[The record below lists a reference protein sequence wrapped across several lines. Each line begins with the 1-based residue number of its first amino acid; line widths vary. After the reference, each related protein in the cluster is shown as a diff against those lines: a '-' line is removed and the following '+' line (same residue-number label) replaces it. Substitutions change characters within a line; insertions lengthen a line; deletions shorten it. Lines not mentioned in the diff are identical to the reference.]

1 MPHSDDFGIDDDD
14 TVFLAAAT
22 QVEASQY
29 GGGFAASPRPTKRQ
43 RTREGPRQ
51 LDGAESHDLDWPATD
66 DEAQNYP
73 KHAQAPSNTITTQA
87 PASGEDGETDEEYY
101 FPGEA
106 EDLGVQK
113 ASKYKIHIPKNG
125 GQFKDVIF
133 SQTQAGLD
141 SSPGR
146 IRGPV
151 WKKPKPIPPPVISE
165 RTNAVVHQASSRA
178 VGGSSRQTSINGSTR
193 ASPSAVRVNVS
204 NEDALLAARLK
215 AEEHALAKQRFS
227 AGTQT
232 TNQVHDELVDI
243 PSDAFSSSSPEKPG
257 KPPLRAPQTGL
268 KQLNLWG
275 GAMTQAISASQRA
288 KKRHAWPM
296 NEREEPPTHHKLDEE
311 GMKTWVYPTN
321 LGKVRDYQYNIV
333 SRSLYH
339 NTLVALPTG
348 LGKTFIAATV
358 MLNYYRWTTDAQM
371 VFMAP
376 TKPLIAQQMDACYNV
391 VGIPRRDTVLMT
403 GETTPAIRGEEW
415 LEKRVFFMTPQTVIN
430 DLKTGICDPKRIVL
444 IIVDEAHKA
453 TGSYAY
459 TEVIA
464 FMRRFNS
471 SFRVLA
477 LTATPGST
485 VDAVQAVIDHLGIAR
500 VELRTELSLDIRPYT
515 HEKEITKE
523 VFDYNDEQHL
533 IMDHISKALK
543 SPLEKLNAQ
552 NAYWSKDP
560 MMLTAYGLTQARQ
573 KWSASDAGRKAPMWA
588 KGQVNACFTV
598 LSQAAHQIGLLKNHG
613 IGPFYTG
620 MLAFQRSVDS
630 GDTKGKN
637 AKQVVEH
644 EDFSKMMS
652 RIRGWTNS
660 PEFIGH
666 PKLQYLREV
675 VLNHFLDAAEGAKGP
690 EVPPSATRVMVF
702 ASYRDSTDEIVRV
715 LKRNEPL
722 IRPHV
727 FVGQAASSSG
737 EGMNQKKQ
745 NEVIQDFK
753 TGKFNTLVATS
764 IGEEG
769 LDIGDVDLI
778 VCYDASSSPIRM
790 LQRIGRT
797 GRKRVGRVVLL
808 LMRGKEENDYAKAQD
823 NYAYIQKTIADDS
836 KYSYREDQSPR
847 ILPKEVRPVVDRRT
861 IEIPIENSQPIDL
874 NERGRR
880 ARGKAKKRPPK
891 KFHMPDGVRTGFTKA
906 SKLGGSDDEDAEEDE
921 AKATEKATLQKR
933 TVQRAKKAPSKPKL
947 EPEPETMLMPYLQD
961 VLLKPA
967 EQAELER
974 KYAHVADD
982 DDVVLHA
989 PDAAGHSATL
999 KHLGPTKYISHGRA
1013 SQVVSNAIRAL
1024 RSIDEDKLRRL
1035 RSAPEPKL
1043 LRETGPAGIRFA
1055 SAEPEDSGSEADLPT
1070 MPLPA
1075 PKPKKPRSRL
1085 RKKNVIVRG
1094 PSYRGGHGDAAMEGD
1109 DSEPE
1114 PTPADMRIGTQGI
1127 DLESHDTS
1135 GEDEDEE
1142 PDSELA
1148 AFIARSDEMVE
1159 AETTSVLSS
1168 VSPPAKGRLSRRKPD
1183 QGAGGGAYAII
1194 DSDEDNLEVSGLESD
1209 ASNAPVR
1216 RLPKKTSRKKTR
1228 MVIDSDSE

>member
-22 QVEASQY
+22 QAEASQY
-29 GGGFAASPRPTKRQ
+29 GGGFAASPRPTKR
-43 RTREGPRQ
+43 RRIRKGLRG
-51 LDGAESHDLDWPATD
+51 LDGAESDDLEWSDTD
-66 DEAQNYP
+66 IEAHSPP
-73 KHAQAPSNTITTQA
+73 KNAQSPSNTITTQA
-87 PASGEDGETDEEYY
+87 SAYGDDADGSDEEYY
-101 FPGEA
+101 FPDETGEA

-113 ASKYKIHIPKNG
+113 VSKYKIHIPKNG
-125 GQFKDVIF
+125 GQFKDVILT
-133 SQTQAGLD
+133 QTQAGID

-151 WKKPKPIPPPVISE
+151 WKKPKPVPPPVLSE
-165 RTNAVVHQASSRA
+165 RTDAVINQASSRVVA
-178 VGGSSRQTSINGSTR
+178 GSSRQTSANGFAR
-193 ASPSAVRVNVS
+193 AGPAAVRECGS
-204 NEDALLAARLK
+204 NEDALLAARLQ
-215 AEEHALAKQRFS
+215 AEEDALAKQRS
-227 AGTQT
+227 NAGTQT
-232 TNQVHDELVDI
+232 ATQVHDELVDI

-275 GAMTQAISASQRA
+275 GATTQDISASQMA
-288 KKRHAWPM
+288 KKRHAWPLK
-296 NEREEPPTHHKLDEE
+296 EREEPPTHHKLDEE

-321 LGKVRDYQYNIV
+321 LGKIRDYQYNIV

-358 MLNYYRWTTDAQM
+358 MLNYYRWTMDAQM

-444 IIVDEAHKA
+444 IVVDEAHKA

-515 HEKEITKE
+515 HEKEIAKE
-523 VFDYNDEQHL
+523 VFDYSDEQHL

-560 MMLTAYGLTQARQ
+560 MMLTAFGLTQARQ

-620 MLAFQRSVDS
+620 MLAFQRSVDN

-652 RIRGWTNS
+652 RIRSWTNN
-660 PEFIGH
+660 PDFIGH

-690 EVPPSATRVMVF
+690 DVPPSATRVMVF

-797 GRKRVGRVVLL
+797 GRKRVGKVVLL

-847 ILPKEVRPVVDRRT
+847 ILPKEVRPVVDRRV
-861 IEIPIENSQPIDL
+861 IEIPVENSQPIDL
-874 NERGRR
+874 DEKGRR
-880 ARGKAKKRPPK
+880 AKGKAKKRPPK

-906 SKLGGSDDEDAEEDE
+906 SKLGGSDDEHADDDE
-921 AKATEKATLQKR
+921 AKAR
-933 TVQRAKKAPSKPKL
+933 TVPRAKKAPCKPQPVP
-947 EPEPETMLMPYLQD
+947 EPEPMAMPYLQD
-961 VLLKPA
+961 VLLNPA
-967 EQAELER
+967 QQAELER

-982 DDVVLHA
+982 DDVVIQA
-989 PDAAGHSATL
+989 PDAASHPATL
-999 KHLGPTKYISHGRA
+999 RYLGPTKYIRHGRT

-1024 RSIDEDKLRRL
+1024 RSIDENKLQRL
-1035 RSAPEPKL
+1035 ESAPEPKL
-1043 LRETGPAGIRFA
+1043 LRDTGPAGIRLA
-1055 SAEPEDSGSEADLPT
+1055 SPEPENCGSAADLPA

-1075 PKPKKPRSRL
+1075 DKPKKPHGRP

-1094 PSYRGGHGDAAMEGD
+1094 PSHGDGYGDAAMEGD
-1109 DSEPE
+1109 ESEPE

-1127 DLESHDTS
+1127 DLGSHDTS
-1135 GEDEDEE
+1135 GEDEEE
-1142 PDSELA
+1142 APDSELA
-1148 AFIARSDEMVE
+1148 AFIAMSDEVVE
-1159 AETTSVLSS
+1159 AEASSVLGS
-1168 VSPPAKGRLSRRKPD
+1168 VSSPAKGRLSRRKLGQGVGGSARVFVESD
-1183 QGAGGGAYAII
+1183 QDNAEASAVESD
-1194 DSDEDNLEVSGLESD
+1194 DSD
-1209 ASNAPVR
+1209 ATVR
-1216 RLPKKTSRKKTR
+1216 GEPRKANRKKKR
-1228 MVIDSDSE
+1228 IIVDSDSE